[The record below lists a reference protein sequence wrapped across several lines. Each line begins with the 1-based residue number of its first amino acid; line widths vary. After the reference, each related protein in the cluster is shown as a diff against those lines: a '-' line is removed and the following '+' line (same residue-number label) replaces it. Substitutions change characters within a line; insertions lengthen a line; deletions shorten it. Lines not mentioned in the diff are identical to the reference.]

1 MKNQSAG
8 ILDDFAVRKVVHTK
22 EGSIEQVPVNDSD
35 ITNKKDRILFRIF
48 EILPGFLSISTLTFA
63 LVFSW
68 SKPIWVAF
76 FVILFDVYWTL
87 KSLLSFFP
95 SSCFF

>member
-1 MKNQSAG
+1 MQNYINIG
-8 ILDDFAVRKVVHTK
+8 RI
-22 EGSIEQVPVNDSD
+22 SD
-35 ITNKKDRILFRIF
+35 ITDKKDRILFRIF

-87 KSLLSFFP
+87 KVYYLSFHQVVSFRKMKKNLKVNWGKEIKKYP
-95 SSCFF
+95 E